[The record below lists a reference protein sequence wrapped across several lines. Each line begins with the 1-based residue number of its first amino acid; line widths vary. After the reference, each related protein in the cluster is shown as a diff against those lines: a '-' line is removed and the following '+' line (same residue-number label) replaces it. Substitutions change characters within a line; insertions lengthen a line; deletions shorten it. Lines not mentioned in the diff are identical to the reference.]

1 MADAIVRYPA
11 RGQAPEIYATR
22 LKFVGISQGQVS
34 SCRFELAGDGV
45 DGGVLDISRVWSIV
59 SVT

>member
-22 LKFVGISQGQVS
+22 LTPPLNSNIPYLS
-34 SCRFELAGDGV
+34 SPYLPYFHHPQH
-45 DGGVLDISRVWSIV
+45 
-59 SVT
+59 